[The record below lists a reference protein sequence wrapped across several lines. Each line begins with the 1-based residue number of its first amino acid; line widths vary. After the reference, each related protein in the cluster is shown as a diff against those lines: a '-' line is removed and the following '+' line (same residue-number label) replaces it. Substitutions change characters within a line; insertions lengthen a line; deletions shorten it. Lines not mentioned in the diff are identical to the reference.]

1 MDASESKP
9 NRSYRL
15 FIVIAVVLSLA
26 AGVWLGNQVLNR
38 KLPLE
43 QISATVLNPP
53 KAISDFRLTNHRDEP
68 FTLDSLKGKW
78 SFLFFGYT
86 HCPDICPTTLHTLA
100 QMDRIL
106 ADDPDTHANVQVV
119 FVSVD
124 PRRDTVQQLGKYVP
138 YFNKAFVGV
147 TGTEDEIN
155 RMTKQ
160 LGILH
165 IRVEQKQG
173 QDYLVDHSASVL
185 LFSPNGALRA
195 LFGAPHE
202 AQRLAAD
209 FKKIRKWE

>member
-1 MDASESKP
+1 MDTSESKSSQS
-9 NRSYRL
+9 NRIL
-15 FIVIAVVLSLA
+15 IVIAVVLSLT

-38 KLPLE
+38 KPSLDE
-43 QISATVLNPP
+43 ISATVLNPP
-53 KAISDFRLTNHRDEP
+53 KTISDFRLNSHRNEP

-106 ADDPDTHANVQVV
+106 AEYPDAHANVQVV

-124 PRRDTVQQLGKYVP
+124 PRRDTVQQLAKYVP

-147 TGTEDEIN
+147 TGHEDEIN
-155 RMTKQ
+155 RVTKQ
-160 LGILH
+160 LGVLH
-165 IRVEQKQG
+165 VRVEQKQG

-185 LFSPNGALRA
+185 LFSPKGAMRA

-202 AQRLAAD
+202 AQRLADD
-209 FKKIRKWE
+209 FKKIRKLE